1 MEQTSK
7 YFLKTSNALNELEQ
21 TVSELKNSSDYAQT
35 FVNEKLSS
43 IEALQQTI
51 LNQAQKVDSIIADL
65 NGALK

>member
-7 YFLKTSNALNELEQ
+7 YFLKTSNALDELEQ

>member
-7 YFLKTSNALNELEQ
+7 YFLKTSNVLNELEQ
-21 TVSELKNSSDYAQT
+21 TVNELKNSSEHAQA

-51 LNQAQKVDSIIADL
+51 HDQAQKVDNIIADL